1 MSWDSLKLAKFE
13 AMQPPNIRLFRDR
26 AKAKRKENR
35 AFFKRLKKNPPK
47 DLDRTV
53 HQLDEEAF
61 SQIDCLD
68 CANCCKTTSPV
79 FKKRDIERLAKRF
92 NIRPATFVERYLRRD
107 EDGEYVL
114 QQAPCPFLGDDNYCS
129 VYEDRPAACA
139 SFPHTHRRK
148 FHQLL
153 SVTENNTTVCPAV
166 FHIVERMKEIYSK
179 GW

>member
-1 MSWDSLKLAKFE
+1 MLLVFATFDSMLPLNF
-13 AMQPPNIRLFRDR
+13 RLFRER

-35 AFFKRLKKNPPK
+35 GFFKRLRKKPPK

-61 SQIDCLD
+61 SQIDCLK

-92 NIRPATFVERYLRRD
+92 KIRPSTFIDRYLVTD

-114 QQAPCPFLGDDNYCS
+114 QQVPCPFLGDDNYCT
-129 VYEDRPAACA
+129 VYKDRPTACA

-153 SVTENNTTVCPAV
+153 SVTEKNTTVCPAV
-166 FHIVERMKEIYSK
+166 FHIVERMKEIYDS
-179 GW
+179 GN